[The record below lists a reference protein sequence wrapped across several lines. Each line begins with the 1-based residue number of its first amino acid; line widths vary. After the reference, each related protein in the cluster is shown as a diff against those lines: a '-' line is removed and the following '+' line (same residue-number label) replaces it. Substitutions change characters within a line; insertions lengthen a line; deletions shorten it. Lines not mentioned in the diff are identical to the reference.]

1 LDIMDGDNA
10 RFHPHLMRPATA
22 EEANDLRIGIGIYQD
37 GIEPCNP
44 LGHARGKHKVVC
56 YYYNVA
62 NLPARLRNSL
72 THLQLITVVKA
83 STQKTVGA
91 ARVLSGVS
99 SDGVVHSEDT
109 HCFAAQMKQLAD
121 GVSIVLPNDK
131 YEEVDLHPLASLCIH
146 CCLFTVLCAQPNE
159 RERSQTNHG
168 SFACLDD

>member
-1 LDIMDGDNA
+1 
-10 RFHPHLMRPATA
+10 
-22 EEANDLRIGIGIYQD
+22 
-37 GIEPCNP
+37 
-44 LGHARGKHKVVC
+44 
-56 YYYNVA
+56 
-62 NLPARLRNSL
+62 
-72 THLQLITVVKA
+72 
-83 STQKTVGA
+83 
-91 ARVLSGVS
+91 VS